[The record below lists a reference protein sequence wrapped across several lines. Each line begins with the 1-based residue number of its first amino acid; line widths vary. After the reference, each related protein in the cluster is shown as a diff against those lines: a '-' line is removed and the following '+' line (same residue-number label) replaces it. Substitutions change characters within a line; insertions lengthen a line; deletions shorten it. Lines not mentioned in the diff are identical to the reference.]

1 MNKNDSQ
8 TIMCPISIGE
18 LMDKITILEIKLKK
32 ISGKRLEHVKKE
44 LAYLNDLQETIE
56 QPTGLDN
63 LVRELEIINESMWD
77 INAMKRAK
85 AQSGEIDEEFIR
97 VSIRE
102 DVENDKRF
110 EIKQKINNLCRSTI
124 IEQKGYDKYN
134 EQK

>member
-56 QPTGLDN
+56 QPAGLDN